1 MAARIRVN
9 GCAHTALTAG
19 ELQRDE
25 HPVCLSENE
34 GLYASFFLDNKRHM
48 VGRFFITCSGRLLD
62 SCCYDQK
69 QRNYVQQRFYQFGV
83 DRSCGHSLCERP
95 LLALHLLP
103 LPACGTALCSRC
115 LLVTSTI
122 FTTVCEVGEM
132 KYSVSPGLVGASCF
146 GVILSRPSL
155 TRVAKLCLCQK
166 PNFLT
171 L

>member
-69 QRNYVQQRFYQFGV
+69 QHAHYLHDVCIQIMCNNAFINLVLTGAVGTVYVGDYIGATFAAF
-83 DRSCGHSLCERP
+83 
-95 LLALHLLP
+95 
-103 LPACGTALCSRC
+103 
-115 LLVTSTI
+115 TS
-122 FTTVCEVGEM
+122 V
-132 KYSVSPGLVGASCF
+132 
-146 GVILSRPSL
+146 
-155 TRVAKLCLCQK
+155 
-166 PNFLT
+166 
-171 L
+171 

>member
-69 QRNYVQQRFYQFGV
+69 QHAHYLHDVCIQIMCNNAFINLVLTGAVGTVYVGDYIGATFAALTSVWYSAVLSLFISYQHNFYNGV
-83 DRSCGHSLCERP
+83 
-95 LLALHLLP
+95 
-103 LPACGTALCSRC
+103 
-115 LLVTSTI
+115 
-122 FTTVCEVGEM
+122 
-132 KYSVSPGLVGASCF
+132 
-146 GVILSRPSL
+146 
-155 TRVAKLCLCQK
+155 
-166 PNFLT
+166 
-171 L
+171 